1 MRRSLHFLVRP
12 RQSSCSTETKLL
24 RVVDQI
30 ATTVPNVIRAIFTF
44 LSLLSVSLVRSTPP
58 QNAFERQVPASF
70 PLITAPLI
78 CHPRRLRT
86 SACWTATSQGKR
98 LRFSLSNWRLARIYP
113 SLRVD
118 RRVGLLKQTAPLSPL
133 GPPGLLLS
141 PSIILYQTSSSLH
154 CQMFFP
160 FSNLCCCV
168 RLGRLLFCPLKF
180 LPLSHGILCH
190 DWNISESKLRECPAI
205 HATVLEA
212 ANAIFLFPN

>member
-1 MRRSLHFLVRP
+1 MRSSPWTCVWPHFRERP
-12 RQSSCSTETKLL
+12 RPSSCAWSAGW
-24 RVVDQI
+24 I
-30 ATTVPNVIRAIFTF
+30 ATSVPNVIRAIFTF
-44 LSLLSVSLVRSTPP
+44 LSVSLVRSTPP
-58 QNAFERQVPASF
+58 QNAFERQVPTSF

-78 CHPRRLRT
+78 FHPRRLRT
-86 SACWTATSQGKR
+86 SAWWTATSQGKR

-113 SLRVD
+113 SLRKVE
-118 RRVGLLKQTAPLSPL
+118 RRGIVKANSPSL
-133 GPPGLLLS
+133 ASGAPGLLLS

-168 RLGRLLFCPLKF
+168 RRLGRLLFCPLKF

-190 DWNISESKLRECPAI
+190 DRNISESKLRECPAI